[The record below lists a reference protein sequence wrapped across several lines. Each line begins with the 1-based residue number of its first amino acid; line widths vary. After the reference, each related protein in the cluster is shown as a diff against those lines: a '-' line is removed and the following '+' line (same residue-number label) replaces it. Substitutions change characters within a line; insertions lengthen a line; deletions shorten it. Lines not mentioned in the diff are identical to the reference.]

1 MGHFPESQDLV
12 AVLQQVW
19 VFPPRDI
26 WQYLETFF
34 WIATIRGKVLL
45 LSSKQRP
52 RMVLNNLQYF
62 PDGLDGKESACSARN
77 PRLISGSERS
87 PGGGHGNPLQYPC
100 LENPMDRRAWLAT
113 VHGVTKSQSRLTW
126 LSAQAQKHSELYW
139 LLKSPA
145 GSYLTWAYFFPQRFK
160 ENFGFTFIWFLKLA
174 FNKLKTIPKPGT
186 TTNYLIYAFKGGW

>member
-1 MGHFPESQDLV
+1 MGGFLKEGGENIGGYFRQLEQIYLKQRFSAQGDFCPV
-12 AVLQQVW
+12 NG
-19 VFPPRDI
+19 DI

-100 LENPMDRRAWLAT
+100 LENPMDRGALGAT
-113 VHGVTKSQSRLTW
+113 VHGVTKSQTRL
-126 LSAQAQKHSELYW
+126 K
-139 LLKSPA
+139 
-145 GSYLTWAYFFPQRFK
+145 
-160 ENFGFTFIWFLKLA
+160 
-174 FNKLKTIPKPGT
+174 
-186 TTNYLIYAFKGGW
+186 